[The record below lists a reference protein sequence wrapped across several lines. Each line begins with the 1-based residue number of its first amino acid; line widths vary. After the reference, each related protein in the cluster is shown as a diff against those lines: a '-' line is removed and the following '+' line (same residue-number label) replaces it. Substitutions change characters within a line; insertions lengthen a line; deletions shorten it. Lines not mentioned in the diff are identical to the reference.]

1 MAPDLETLV
10 PPGPVLV
17 PMAVAI
23 AMEPLAW
30 ALSLGPGVLDAGW
43 YGRGSLLVVV
53 HCITLGCATAAIFG
67 AGWQLVPVVTARP
80 WSPPAGAL
88 SALFLSAL
96 PLLLYGMAAPGLVGT
111 LGACGVVVAL
121 LVRSGFVVHAL
132 LTASGRRV
140 ARGWLLAA
148 EASLW
153 AGLVVAGLLWAGKV
167 GHPVLVDPIAGVR
180 LHVSLLLGGWVGGSV
195 VGYGCIL
202 LPMFAIAPEPRPA
215 LLGVAA
221 ALWFTGLATGAL
233 LLTAA
238 GGVVIAAVLGNTL
251 RLGLRRNLGQP
262 LAGLGGLAALA
273 VMLPWAPG
281 PVVVSVGLAL
291 ALLPMLRGMTQ
302 KIAPYLLW
310 ARFSSTSAVPSPPRF
325 TVVQAP
331 LSWTGAVML
340 TAGLGSA
347 NGLAN
352 VGAALLLVGALV
364 HLAGLLVVGAKLGLT
379 YLRQGAIPGMES
391 SP

>member
-1 MAPDLETLV
+1 MAPDLKTLV

-23 AMEPLAW
+23 AMEPVAW
-30 ALSLGPGVLDAGW
+30 ALSLGPGVLDVGW

-53 HCITLGCATAAIFG
+53 HCITLGCAAAAIFG

-80 WSPPAGAL
+80 WTPPAAL
-88 SALFLSAL
+88 LSGLFLSAL
-96 PLLLYGMAAPGLVGT
+96 PLLLFGMASPGT
-111 LGACGVVVAL
+111 LGTVGAAGVIVAL
-121 LVRSGFVVHAL
+121 LARSVFIVRAL
-132 LTASGRRV
+132 VTAEGRRV

-153 AGLVVAGLLWAGKV
+153 AGLVVAALLWAGKL

-180 LHVSLLLGGWVGGSV
+180 LHLSLLLGGWVGGSV

-215 LLGVAA
+215 PLAVAA
-221 ALWFTGLATGAL
+221 GLWFTGLATGAL

-238 GGVVIAAVLGNTL
+238 GGLVIAAVLANTL

-262 LAGLGGLAALA
+262 LAGLGGLAALG

-281 PVVVSVGLAL
+281 PVLVSVGLAL

-310 ARFSSTSAVPSPPRF
+310 ARFSSTSAVPAPPRF

-331 LSWTGAVML
+331 LSWVGAVML

-347 NGLAN
+347 NGLAR
-352 VGAALLLVGALV
+352 VGAGLLFVGAIV